1 MQGVWTVW
9 GIVLAMVAWAG
20 GGAAEPAVRVR
31 LVDYAGLMAEVKK
44 HEGKVVVL
52 DYWSTSCPPCVKEF
66 PGLVALADKHGDSVV
81 CLSLAIEYD
90 GFGKPEQ
97 CLPPVQAFLAKVG
110 AHRVVNFVASEEAD
124 AIYKKLDLASV
135 PAVSVW
141 KPDGS
146 LAVRYDDDMAART
159 LGRPFTYADI
169 DVTVRSIL
177 AEPQE
182 SPVPSRGATE
192 GHESETGVR
201 DAVPR

>member
-1 MQGVWTVW
+1 
-9 GIVLAMVAWAG
+9 
-20 GGAAEPAVRVR
+20 
-31 LVDYAGLMAEVKK
+31 MAEVKK

-90 GFGKPEQ
+90 GFGKPEE
-97 CLPPVQAFLAKVG
+97 CLPPVQAFLEKAG
-110 AHRVVNFVASEEAD
+110 AQRVVNFVASEEAD
-124 AIYKKLDLASV
+124 AIYEKLDLASV
-135 PAVSVW
+135 PAVAVW

-146 LAVRYDDDMAART
+146 LAMRYDDDMAART

-177 AEPQE
+177 AQHEEGSSQR
-182 SPVPSRGATE
+182 RGAPA
-192 GHESETGVR
+192 GDGSEAGGR
-201 DAVPR
+201 QSVPR